1 MKKLIKASLSA
12 DEIKDW
18 YRYDTYMDP
27 KRLEQSL
34 GIEWDINIEDV
45 ECVLDDPIDLT
56 DIKSVRYL
64 NAKQL
69 DEVIEKGYEG
79 GYVVTYNDGT
89 VKTFAWRPYPDNL
102 GPIEEVSITASVGPW
117 KVKYQ
122 VHWISP
128 DGNDCLLGGSNNI
141 EEANRIAEEQ
151 ARHIF
156 ESPFETPERKHH
168 FLDTLYIVDLD
179 TERDAMLT
187 DTEDAIDSLMSELDS
202 KIVKSS
208 TVAASDKP
216 VKLKV
221 EFYPYERYE
230 STGLRRA
237 TISGKD
243 LRSALLKMVDRLG
256 LYLTKE
262 EAEEEG
268 YTAEEIIDR
277 IQSENGD
284 GCDYITYLAD
294 TNSGTVYI
302 QEDYEEEE
310 DWD

>member
-1 MKKLIKASLSA
+1 MKKLIKAS
-12 DEIKDW
+12 
-18 YRYDTYMDP
+18 
-27 KRLEQSL
+27 
-34 GIEWDINIEDV
+34 
-45 ECVLDDPIDLT
+45 
-56 DIKSVRYL
+56 
-64 NAKQL
+64 
-69 DEVIEKGYEG
+69 
-79 GYVVTYNDGT
+79 VV
-89 VKTFAWRPYPDNL
+89 
-102 GPIEEVSITASVGPW
+102 PW

-128 DGNDCLLGGSNNI
+128 DGKDCLLGGSNNI

-151 ARHIF
+151 ARELF

-168 FLDTLYIVDLD
+168 FLDSLYVVEVE
-179 TERDAMLT
+179 TEQDAMLT

-202 KIVKSS
+202 RIVKSS
-208 TVAASDKP
+208 TEEANGQP

-230 STGLRRA
+230 NSGLKRA

-243 LRSALLKMVDRLG
+243 LRSALLKMIDRLG

-277 IQSENGD
+277 IESENGD

-302 QEDYEEEE
+302 KEDYEEEE
-310 DWD
+310 DWDVI